1 MVSSLATLFTK
12 KLMSPEL
19 LIDNSDLRGGLT
31 TILSS
36 VVDLYNLAMCSLVAQ
51 FGNSDYPHLVALFEF
66 LDHFQY
72 EDKSLVIAFAEHF
85 FIVEIA
91 SLMKSANMCDHEGV
105 KPALKSGDNN
115 FCRSNM

>member
-85 FIVEIA
+85 L
-91 SLMKSANMCDHEGV
+91 S
-105 KPALKSGDNN
+105 
-115 FCRSNM
+115 